1 MATAAPAGVVE
12 REPALPQTT
21 IDTGHADMIHDSQ
34 LDYYGLRLAT
44 ASSDRTV
51 RIFSPTGGSPPQHTL
66 SAELVGHDGP
76 VWQVSWAH
84 PSFGGLLAS
93 AGFDGRVILWKEDV
107 GTGAWRRAYEYSW
120 HASSVN
126 SVAFAPAAYGLAFA
140 CASSDGF
147 VSIVTHNPADGTWA
161 DVRVSDAA
169 DGGAQTH
176 ALGASSVS
184 FAPATFGGL
193 GEPDGALPPLRIV
206 TGGCDALVKVWT
218 RGADGGWTRDGP
230 PLAAHREWV
239 RSVAWAPALGAGRDV
254 VASGGQDKR
263 VVVWTRGDSG
273 GPWEKKELPDFGAP
287 VWSVSWTPAGGVL
300 GVASGDSSVTM
311 WKEGEGGW
319 ALLSRLDEP
328 EPTK

>member
-1 MATAAPAGVVE
+1 MAAATPAGVVE

-107 GTGAWRRAYEYSW
+107 ATGTWRRAYEYSW

-126 SVAFAPAAYGLAFA
+126 SVAFAPSAYGLAFA

-147 VSIVTHNPADGTWA
+147 VSIVSHNPADGTWT

-169 DGGAQTH
+169 DGARKRTPSAPPPCRLHPQR
-176 ALGASSVS
+176 LGPRRTRRCA
-184 FAPATFGGL
+184 AP
-193 GEPDGALPPLRIV
+193 PPH
-206 TGGCDALVKVWT
+206 
-218 RGADGGWTRDGP
+218 RDGRLRRARQGVEPHRRRRVGARRP
-230 PLAAHREWV
+230 PADCPPGVGAVGRVGARHWRRPRRGGV
-239 RSVAWAPALGAGRDV
+239 GGAGQAGGGVDARRQWGV
-254 VASGGQDKR
+254 VGQEGAARLWGARLER
-263 VVVWTRGDSG
+263 VVDARGG
-273 GPWEKKELPDFGAP
+273 G
-287 VWSVSWTPAGGVL
+287 AGG
-300 GVASGDSSVTM
+300 GVGRQQRDHV
-311 WKEGEGGW
+311 EGGGE
-319 ALLSRLDEP
+319 AGGRVLNRLDEP
-328 EPTK
+328 EAKQ